1 MKRPLKYLYK
11 FIDFFLR
18 DKSKK
23 SLVIVGSAPLD
34 SDFSEIID
42 SCDCVVRFNNCKN
55 YNVNSGRKTD
65 ILILTNTGNPFK
77 QATLKFMLKKREK
90 DEVKTELPYLHSAKY
105 IWFIRPNL
113 LFLRAYYK
121 HICSKNNAFLNQELK
136 HFDII
141 GQRDII
147 AEIIN
152 AQKIPKKRV
161 TSITEK
167 MYIHTWKKLIS
178 YGATDALMPST
189 GLLGIEMILDNPS
202 FRNHEKY
209 IIGFT
214 WQGWKGHP
222 WQLEKR
228 LVEKY
233 IENGVLKVLP
243 ETNDNL

>member
-1 MKRPLKYLYK
+1 MKQLLKYIHK
-11 FIDFFLR
+11 IINFFIR

-55 YNVNSGRKTD
+55 YNANSGKKTD

-90 DEVKTELPYLHSAKY
+90 DEVKTELPYLHSTKY
-105 IWFIRPNL
+105 IWFVRPNL
-113 LFLRAYYK
+113 LFLRTYYK
-121 HICSKNNAFLNQELK
+121 HNFSEDNTFLKQELK
-136 HFDII
+136 NLNII

-147 AEIIN
+147 AEIID
-152 AQKIPKKRV
+152 AQKISKKRV
-161 TSITEK
+161 TSISEK
-167 MYIHTWKKLIS
+167 MYIQTWKKLLS

-233 IENGVLKVLP
+233 IENEVLKILP
-243 ETNDNL
+243 HTNNNL